1 MRTNL
6 SRFDYRSGGW
16 ACEDHMRN
24 GEAEHGTVVGDDQRA
39 DLEPLL
45 RALAKWAAD
54 RPILLDVT
62 VFGDRLRRN
71 ADPALPLT
79 LAVRYDEQ
87 RMTEGFDDWIEQLRT
102 GFKDLARSLG
112 QPVEVAPPN
121 DAAAWEL
128 IARGVEVRGLKRGK
142 VRCVATPVL
151 SLAAEAAAASPVPQ
165 LMGDATRA
173 VWHRFVNALSM
184 PVATAIAAGRRFV
197 L

>member
-1 MRTNL
+1 
-6 SRFDYRSGGW
+6 
-16 ACEDHMRN
+16 MRN

-62 VFGDRLRRN
+62 LFGDRLRPN
-71 ADPALPLT
+71 ADPAQPLS

-102 GFKDLARSLG
+102 GFMDLTRSLG
-112 QPVEVAPPN
+112 KPVEVAPPN

-142 VRCVATPVL
+142 VRCVATPVR
-151 SLAAEAAAASPVPQ
+151 SKAAEAAAASPVPQ

-173 VWHRFVNALSM
+173 VWHRIANALSM